1 MPLYDY
7 KCPDCGD
14 VEEKL
19 MSYDDMKATDGKVP
33 CSKCGKTN
41 CARTLENLTTQAV
54 RIDPG
59 GIFGKPFWRGRKKW
73 H

>member
-14 VEEKL
+14 IVEKL
-19 MSYDDMKATDGKVP
+19 MPYEDMMETDGKGK
-33 CSKCGKTN
+33 CEKCGGEK
-41 CARTLENLTTQAV
+41 CGRTMDNMGTQAIK
-54 RIDPG
+54 IDPG

>member
-14 VEEKL
+14 IQEKL
-19 MSYDDMKATDGKVP
+19 ISYDDMKATDGKGE
-33 CSKCGKTN
+33 CQKCGKKRCGITFD
-41 CARTLENLTTQAV
+41 NLKSVAV
-54 RIDPG
+54 KVDPG